1 MIVKYLQAKYFDY
14 FNPPDI
20 VVLSLVEKGDL
31 NAMLKF
37 FGRGSA
43 FNDMQNS
50 AYYVNGSTLYLIDCP
65 MSSFN
70 IIRKLGL
77 SWFSPAGNISSI
89 HILVTHTHSDHI
101 GGIPMLIHYAYYV
114 WHVPVTVGAPSEEV
128 LSDLRFVFERLEGCA
143 SEAYTLTTADS
154 FDIVE
159 AVIPTTHTPELEG
172 RCFGFSL
179 NLGGRTVVYTGDTN
193 TLLPFLPYIDTQAG
207 AASLGAASSA
217 AASSGAASSAAASS
231 ATFSSVSPAS
241 GIELYTE
248 ISTSESPVH
257 LYIGREL
264 DTLKGLTEE
273 GVAVYLMHLDNE
285 DSVKAEIQGTA
296 LKLAPL
302 YNE

>member
-20 VVLSLVEKGDL
+20 VVLSLVEKGDF

-89 HILVTHTHSDHI
+89 RILVTHTHSDHI

-143 SEAYTLTTADS
+143 AEAYTLTTADS

-193 TLLPFLPYIDTQAG
+193 TLLPFLPYIDTQA
-207 AASLGAASSA
+207 
-217 AASSGAASSAAASS
+217 GAASSAAASS

>member
-1 MIVKYLQAKYFDY
+1 M
-14 FNPPDI
+14 
-20 VVLSLVEKGDL
+20 SLT
-31 NAMLKF
+31 
-37 FGRGSA
+37 S
-43 FNDMQNS
+43 
-50 AYYVNGSTLYLIDCP
+50 
-65 MSSFN
+65 
-70 IIRKLGL
+70 
-77 SWFSPAGNISSI
+77 
-89 HILVTHTHSDHI
+89 
-101 GGIPMLIHYAYYV
+101 
-114 WHVPVTVGAPSEEV
+114 
-128 LSDLRFVFERLEGCA
+128 
-143 SEAYTLTTADS
+143 ADS

-172 RCFGFSL
+172 RCFGFNL

-193 TLLPFLPYIDTQAG
+193 TLLPFLPYIDTQA
-207 AASLGAASSA
+207 AAASSA
-217 AASSGAASSAAASS
+217 AASSAAASS